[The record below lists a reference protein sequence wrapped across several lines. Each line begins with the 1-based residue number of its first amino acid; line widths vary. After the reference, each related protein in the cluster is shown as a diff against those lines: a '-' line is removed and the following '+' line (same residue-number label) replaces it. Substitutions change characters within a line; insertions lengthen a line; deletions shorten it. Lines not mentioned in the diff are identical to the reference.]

1 MTQKLDRR
9 TRYTLFCYQCNLFLE
24 LSSKKLFPFRKS
36 QSRLSAKG
44 GNYTGYVLL
53 ALYGYLCLVRRYP

>member
-9 TRYTLFCYQCNLFLE
+9 TRYTRSVIKQSFWNC
-24 LSSKKLFPFRKS
+24 SKSIPFRKS

-53 ALYGYLCLVRRYP
+53 ALYGYLCLVRRHP

>member
-9 TRYTLFCYQCNLFLE
+9 TRYTRSVIKQSFFGTAPKVS
-24 LSSKKLFPFRKS
+24 LSESHSHGYL
-36 QSRLSAKG
+36 QKG

-53 ALYGYLCLVRRYP
+53 ALYGYLCLVRRHP